1 MTSCNNIYFTRGGEN
16 LVYKDLER
24 QLQQAREEKGLAEKL
39 MKKLRAAEEQL
50 KESKKK
56 SSMLLDILS
65 KEKRDVDKL
74 QHLSLTNLFATVLGT
89 KEDKLDKERQ
99 EYLAAKLK
107 YEASQKAINDLE
119 KEIHSLEQQMEPL
132 RSAGDNYHRLLKEK
146 EEILKHQDSE
156 TADELLSLADEEG
169 RLAARTKELGE
180 AEEAARHAILSL
192 GELLDSLGSAAN
204 WGTWDMIGGGLISTA
219 IKHSKIDHAR
229 EKASEVQSAL
239 HSLKRELL
247 DVDINTDL
255 AVEIGGL
262 ATFADYF
269 FDGLIVDWVVQSR
282 INEARKRA
290 ETVMSQVEQIRQ
302 NLRLELEE
310 TDRKVLELKERKQKL
325 VEQSE
330 V

>member
-1 MTSCNNIYFTRGGEN
+1 
-16 LVYKDLER
+16 
-24 QLQQAREEKGLAEKL
+24 
-39 MKKLRAAEEQL
+39 
-50 KESKKK
+50 
-56 SSMLLDILS
+56 
-65 KEKRDVDKL
+65 
-74 QHLSLTNLFATVLGT
+74 LGT